1 MIIRKGT
8 HSPLRFPCM
17 TGSTELVHKVT
28 FTESC
33 RYDIGAEQADVNKL
47 FGIGYLPHHHRNSVR
62 FGWRY
67 QHAGGMVEVLAY
79 WYHEGSRMFI
89 PMGLVSIGTPHVYV
103 MRRHENMHQLYL
115 DKTLLEIPVP
125 APRYGFLLRPY
136 FGGNMTAPHDI
147 EIKFAPL

>member
-33 RYDIGAEQADVNKL
+33 RYDIGPEQADVNKL

-67 QHAGGMVEVLAY
+67 VHAGGMVEILAY
-79 WYHEGSRMFI
+79 WYRNGERYMN
-89 PMGLVSIGTPHVYV
+89 PMALVSIGTPHVYV

-115 DKTLLEIPVP
+115 DKTLMEIPVLSH
-125 APRYGFLLRPY
+125 RYGFLLGPY